1 MGGALQLAYP
11 VRGQIS
17 HAVGLA
23 LVLSLWLLLGFRSEF
38 RPEPRLLEFQADL
51 AVLEAPLQP
60 TVQEQPSP
68 EPVKPAEHQPAP
80 APATVVHAATV
91 PQPVPVVN
99 APASTLS
106 ESTTEAPATLAA
118 VSPPPAAVGP
128 GGTATA
134 GDSAAAATAANA
146 SARAAY
152 EATLRAYLERIKRY
166 PSSREARQTRPR
178 GVVRVWLDLD
188 RSGRLLDS
196 GVLNG
201 SGSNLLDGEALRT
214 IRGGAYPS
222 FSDHE
227 YQGED
232 RRRFTA
238 ALSYTIE

>member
-11 VRGQIS
+11 VRGRIS
-17 HAVGLA
+17 YGVGLVV
-23 LVLSLWLLLGFRSEF
+23 VLSLGFLLGFRSES
-38 RPEPRLLEFQADL
+38 RLEPRLMEFQADL
-51 AVLEAPLQP
+51 AVLEAAPQP
-60 TVQEQPSP
+60 AVQEQPAP
-68 EPVKPAEHQPAP
+68 EPVKPAEHQPVPVQAP
-80 APATVVHAATV
+80 VVHAVTV

-99 APASTLS
+99 TPLSTSS
-106 ESTTEAPATLAA
+106 ESADEAPTTLAA
-118 VSPPPAAVGP
+118 ASPPPAVVGP
-128 GGTATA
+128 GGAATA
-134 GDSAAAATAANA
+134 VESAAAAVKA

-196 GVLNG
+196 GVLDT

-214 IRGGAYPS
+214 IRGGTYPS

-227 YQGED
+227 YQGES